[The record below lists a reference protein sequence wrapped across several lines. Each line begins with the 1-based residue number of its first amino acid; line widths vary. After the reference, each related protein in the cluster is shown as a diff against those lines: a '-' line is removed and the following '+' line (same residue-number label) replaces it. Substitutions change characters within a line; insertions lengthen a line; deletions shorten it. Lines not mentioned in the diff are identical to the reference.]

1 MKKSMIPMLLILLF
15 VSFAVA
21 QEPAR
26 LAAAKDDTIRSVLT
40 RHVGQRVT
48 VKLDSGDELTGVVKL
63 VGDEVIHL
71 GELTG
76 KEFFDAVIDAEDV
89 SAVIIRVR

>member
-1 MKKSMIPMLLILLF
+1 MKKSLIPSLAILLF

-21 QEPAR
+21 QDPAK
-26 LAAAKDDTIRSVLT
+26 LATAKDDTIRSVLT
-40 RHVGQRVT
+40 RQMGQRVT
-48 VKLDSGDELTGVVKL
+48 LKLNSGDELTGVVRL

-76 KEFFDAVIDAEDV
+76 KEFFDAVIDDDDV